1 MAFDLF
7 KDKLKLETVDD
18 IVLKRSMRS
27 SGTFASLNAEI
38 DPKDWKVVMQ
48 GQDAQGSML
57 EVSVFK
63 AKKEDDV
70 ADDRTLN
77 HDQAAPFIAVNLPL
91 SSYRGAY
98 S

>member
-1 MAFDLF
+1 
-7 KDKLKLETVDD
+7 
-18 IVLKRSMRS
+18 MRS
-27 SGTFASLNAEI
+27 SGTFVALNAEI

-48 GQDAQGSML
+48 CQDTQGSML

-70 ADDRTLN
+70 GDDRTLN
-77 HDQAAPFIAVNLPL
+77 HDKAAPFITVNLPL
-91 SSYRGAY
+91 SSYQGAY